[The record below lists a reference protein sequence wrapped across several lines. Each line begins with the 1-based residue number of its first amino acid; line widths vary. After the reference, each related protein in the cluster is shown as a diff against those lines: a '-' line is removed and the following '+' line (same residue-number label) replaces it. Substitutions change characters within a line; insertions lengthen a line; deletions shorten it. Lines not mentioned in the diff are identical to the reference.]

1 MPEFFIFLDKK
12 CIEVTHSANRE
23 KTTALTVYCSNGEA
37 MDPLIIFKGKNLQ
50 SIWLGKK
57 SLKDTYYG
65 VSENSWMTTSIF
77 HDWFQTF
84 VCKVEVRPILLLFDG
99 LLTHL
104 SAATVELTLAEN
116 ISLIQLPAHCRD
128 VLLPLVVSCFTGFEL
143 AIRNSQF
150 AKHFGGLRMSFCIFS
165 KDCKSLKSDTS

>member
-1 MPEFFIFLDKK
+1 
-12 CIEVTHSANRE
+12 
-23 KTTALTVYCSNGEA
+23 

-57 SLKDTYYG
+57 SLKDMYYG

-143 AIRNSQF
+143 AVRNSQF